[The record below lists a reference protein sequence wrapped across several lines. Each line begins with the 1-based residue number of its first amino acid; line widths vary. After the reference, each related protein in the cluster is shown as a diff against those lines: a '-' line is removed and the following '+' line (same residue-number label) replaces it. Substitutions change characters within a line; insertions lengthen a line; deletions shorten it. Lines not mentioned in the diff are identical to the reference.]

1 MTIPSVSELNPQLV
15 HRLSRI
21 RAFLLD
27 VDGVLTAT
35 GSAGTNGLED
45 RVINM
50 MDADSIRAVQRI
62 GVRVGILTTEANEF
76 LLDRARELDITDI
89 YHGTFDKAHAYTDF
103 KKQYRLEDE
112 DIAFMG
118 DGVLDLSVLK
128 CVGFATTP
136 ANGHVT
142 AKMAAHYVS
151 RYRGGY
157 GAVREVL
164 TMLVRVQTGDESM

>member
-1 MTIPSVSELNPQLV
+1 MNIPSVKELNPQLV
-15 HRLSRI
+15 RRLSRI

-27 VDGVLTAT
+27 VDGVLTDTEAS
-35 GSAGTNGLED
+35 GAGRIED

-50 MDADSIRAVQRI
+50 MDADSIRSVQHI
-62 GVRVGILTTEANEF
+62 GVRVGILTAQANA
-76 LLDRARELDITDI
+76 LVLSRARELAITDI
-89 YHGTFDKAHAYTDF
+89 YHGSFDKAAAYTDF
-103 KKQYRLEDE
+103 KNLYQLKDE
-112 DIAFMG
+112 EIAFMG
-118 DGVLDLSVLK
+118 DGVLDLTVLK
-128 CVGFATTP
+128 LVGFASTP

-164 TMLVRVQTGDESM
+164 TMLVRVQAGYTAG